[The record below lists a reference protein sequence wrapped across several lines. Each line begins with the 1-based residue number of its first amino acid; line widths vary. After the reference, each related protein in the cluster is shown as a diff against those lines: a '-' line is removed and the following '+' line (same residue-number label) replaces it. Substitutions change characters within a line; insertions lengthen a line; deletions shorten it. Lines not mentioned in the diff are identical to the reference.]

1 MVVISWQ
8 SGINSMHPGNTVEY
22 KPLPMTEELF
32 LRRQQHLINAM
43 LGAEDIQFRIMFY
56 WKLIELM
63 RRVP

>member
-8 SGINSMHPGNTVEY
+8 SGINSMHPGLTVDY

-63 RRVP
+63 RSVP

>member
-1 MVVISWQ
+1 
-8 SGINSMHPGNTVEY
+8 MHPGPTVEY

-43 LGAEDIQFRIMFY
+43 LSADDIQFRIMFY

>member
-8 SGINSMHPGNTVEY
+8 SGINSMHPGPTVDY
-22 KPLPMTEELF
+22 KSLPMTEELF

-63 RRVP
+63 RSVP